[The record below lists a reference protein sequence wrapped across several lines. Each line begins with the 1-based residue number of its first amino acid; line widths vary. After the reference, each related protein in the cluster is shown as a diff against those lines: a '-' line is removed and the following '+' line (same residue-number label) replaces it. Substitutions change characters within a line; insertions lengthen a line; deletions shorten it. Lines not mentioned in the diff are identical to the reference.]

1 MFNLLKRV
9 VLKEKFID
17 IPKSKIIKTGQ
28 TVSRLGFGG
37 YRVVGQNSNHRLS
50 LYKSIQNGINVIDTS
65 THFEAGKSEEMIGE
79 VMEDVIKRRMKNRE
93 EIVVI
98 SKAGYVNTDDPSYL
112 DDTRFAKINKK
123 SAHSISTDFLEKEIS
138 ESLRRL
144 RMKKVDIFMINN
156 PERILKATNKIY
168 SLDRL
173 YKDITAACVFLDEEC
188 KKGRIGGY
196 GICSNSM
203 AIPKANDHISLPKIL
218 ADLPAN
224 SRYNLVAIETPLN
237 IFERD
242 VLESNGELHSLADIA
257 KMNDIFLF
265 TNRPLHA
272 IAGGTIHKL
281 VNNKDDIV
289 SEQEILGNLELSFT
303 SLNEL
308 ENKLSETLG
317 IGFPIST
324 KFVWSNV
331 LAENLARL
339 SKSYFAASHYLEKE
353 VLPSIMRDL
362 KDLSDHNKNTE
373 ELDREEKFRV
383 GIWISDYEKQTRC
396 LIQLILSYAR
406 VQALQRN
413 DELETLITNF
423 SPSLSESYSPEE
435 GTKFDDMISQYSPL
449 SVKAL
454 RIILAD
460 QRVGCAL
467 IGMRRP
473 EHVKDALLALELHQ
487 KEHDNEDIIPSQDVR
502 HIPEISINPVS
513 SYFKKIS
520 DAKQLD
526 SEKSEDQENDVF
538 AVPMSDHEESTRPTK
553 KPKKSKGSEQQP
565 SEEKGKQ
572 KEIEVKEPADKKPAT
587 RKASKTKK
595 DNEEPTVTSNTIPN
609 NTTMPK
615 QLVFPAKPEGT
626 VKFVSWNVSG
636 LKASLKKGF
645 KFYVQAEDP
654 DILCLQETK
663 INEPMYDI
671 VDGEKYKCRE
681 WGFEDKKG
689 YGGIAIFSKIEPISK
704 TYGLP
709 THPKPDITKGRIIT
723 LEFPTLYYVACY
735 VPNAGEKLVRL
746 KEKIEWDNAME
757 KYLRELDA
765 KKPVI
770 WAGDLNV
777 AHKEIDLARP
787 ESNSKTAGFT
797 REERQDF
804 EKILNGG
811 EDKFI
816 DTWRHF
822 HPDTKGVYTYYSYR
836 FQARVKG
843 IGWRLDYHVVSERL
857 LDRVVES
864 EMRSECWGASD
875 HIPLVLL
882 LKDDL

>member
-9 VLKEKFID
+9 GLAQKEKFTN

-37 YRVVGQNSNHRLS
+37 YRVVQQNSQHRLS

-65 THFEAGKSEEMIGE
+65 THFEVGKSEEMIGE
-79 VMEDVIKRRMKNRE
+79 VVEDMIKRKMKNRE

-98 SKAGYVNTDDPSYL
+98 SKAGYVNTDDASHL
-112 DDTRFAKINKK
+112 DDTRFAKINKNL
-123 SAHSISTDFLEKEIS
+123 AHSISTDFLEKEIS

-156 PERILKATNKIY
+156 PERILKATNKSY

-173 YKDITAACVFLDEEC
+173 YKDITTACIFLDEEC

-203 AIPKANDHISLPKIL
+203 AIPKAIDHISLPKIL
-218 ADLPAN
+218 ADLPVN
-224 SRYNLVAIETPLN
+224 SRHNLVAIETPLN

-242 VLESNGELHSLADIA
+242 VLERNGELHSLADIA
-257 KMNDIFLF
+257 KMNDISLF

-272 IAGGTIHKL
+272 IAGGMIHKL
-281 VNNKDDIV
+281 ANNKDDISSDQKV
-289 SEQEILGNLELSFT
+289 LDNLELSFKN
-303 SLNEL
+303 LNEL
-308 ENKLSETLG
+308 ESKLSETPS
-317 IGFPIST
+317 ISFPISA

-339 SKSYFAASHYLEKE
+339 SKSYFSASHYLEKE

-362 KDLSDHNKNTE
+362 KDLSDYDKSTE
-373 ELDREEKFRV
+373 KLDNEEFRLGV
-383 GIWISDYEKQTRC
+383 WISDYEKQSRC
-396 LIQLILSYAR
+396 LIKHILSYTR
-406 VQALQRN
+406 VQELQRN
-413 DELETLITNF
+413 DELETLITTF

-435 GTKFDDMISQYSPL
+435 GTKFKLFDDVITQYSPL

-454 RIILAD
+454 RIVLAD
-460 QRVGCAL
+460 QRVGCTL
-467 IGMRRP
+467 VGMRRP
-473 EHVKDALLALELHQ
+473 EHVEDALLALELHQ
-487 KEHDNEDIIPSQDVR
+487 KEHDNEDIFPSD
-502 HIPEISINPVS
+502 S
-513 SYFKKIS
+513 FKVIDDWIQNAIS
-520 DAKQLD
+520 DAKQLS
-526 SEKSEDQENDVF
+526 SEKPEDQENDVF
-538 AVPMSDHEESTRPTK
+538 AVPMSDREESTRPAK
-553 KPKKSKGSEQQP
+553 RPKKSNDPEQQP
-565 SEEKGKQ
+565 SKEKGKQ
-572 KEIEVKEPADKKPAT
+572 KEIKVEEPAKKPVT
-587 RKASKTKK
+587 RKTSKAKK
-595 DNEEPTVTSNTIPN
+595 DNEESTAISTVPT

-615 QLVFPAKPEGT
+615 QLSFPAKPEGT
-626 VKFVSWNVSG
+626 TKFASWNVSG

-645 KFYVQAEDP
+645 KFYVETEDP

-663 INEPMYDI
+663 VNEPMHDI
-671 VDGEKYKCRE
+671 VDERKYKCRE
-681 WGFEDKKG
+681 WAFEDKKG
-689 YGGIAIFSKIEPISK
+689 YGGVAIFSKIEPVSK
-704 TYGLP
+704 THGLP
-709 THPKPDITKGRIIT
+709 THPKPDTTKGRIIT

-735 VPNAGEKLVRL
+735 VPNAGDKLVRL
-746 KEKIEWDNAME
+746 NEKLEWNRAME

-770 WAGDLNV
+770 WTGDLNV
-777 AHKEIDLARP
+777 AHKEIDLAKP
-787 ESNSKTAGFT
+787 ETNSKTAGFT

-804 EKILNGG
+804 EKILNGD
-811 EDKFI
+811 ENKFI

-836 FQARVKG
+836 FQARTKG

-864 EMRSECWGASD
+864 ETRSECWGASD
-875 HIPLVLL
+875 HVPLVLL